1 MAQAKQTQGPPHPIP
16 PQEQVALAD
25 RRHPNDIDWDRP
37 TIGLALSGG
46 GVRSATF
53 CIGLLRALAKNR
65 VLRRFDYLSTV
76 SGGGYAGAAFGRLF
90 SPTVTPEQVERGLAD
105 DQSLLLW
112 WLRSNG
118 RYLVPAGVRDLLQTW
133 AGQLRGF
140 VATQFEVTTLAALL
154 SCLIVLPHLL
164 GYGGGADSFWWL
176 AALLPAWLAVF
187 MAFAYW
193 WSRDPHDN
201 TVFNDLVTC
210 IAAALVALYL
220 LWRRLTMGGDMHHGR
235 TSMLVIGAILLAV
248 PLARLWMLRRRAQP
262 AQDRVRYTIGL
273 STALKC
279 VLLLLGLGVA
289 DLLSWF
295 FADRV
300 CNLSLH
306 GSVLTSAGLAAVL
319 VAVARVTLP
328 MLQSQAN
335 KKGVAQLPLALL
347 ANLCGLLLLVLL
359 ALFWLSAVQYFVFL
373 AHVSAAATW
382 MHWLVGWFPEFLHA
396 PTSEAWLR
404 WVTVFVP
411 CLAYIALTG
420 RNLQQINRSS
430 LHAFYRSRIART
442 YVAVGNSHDH
452 RAAQEAV
459 RFPVSPLCDKTTGNA
474 AQVKKLTELLEGDD
488 VGLPAYVPHAHGGPI
503 HLINCCINQTID
515 DRTDT
520 YNADRKGVYLSI
532 SSLGLETGTRP
543 AEPHAETAS
552 SISHTSLAEWI
563 AISGAAAGSGMGS
576 LTRTGT
582 AALFFL
588 SGLRLGY
595 WWANRLGRR
604 SWSWLHLGKTRA
616 ALQEMV
622 ARFPGLQNPVWYV
635 SDGGHFD
642 NTGVYSLLKREL
654 SLIVLADCGA
664 DPNYVFADLE
674 NLTRKARI
682 DMDTAIDFID
692 PASLPASAGAAL
704 RARFGTPDSITPAP
718 GDQHLLL
725 ARIRYPSGASGC
737 LLVVKPRLVCE
748 LPLDVAGYADSHPD
762 FPQQSTT
769 EQFFDESQ
777 WESYCRLGEALGTP
791 LDAGLLDL
799 LPTLAEASTVARVSV
814 VSGEDQKTA
823 QTRRQRI
830 GATIGASLSLGAIAT
845 VAATGWHA
853 WDTHQQVVH
862 SEQQAA
868 QTQQSEADAIETD
881 LEANV
886 AYDAQMHARLYA
898 LMQKF
903 ERSGRGSGMPT
914 VMNQLADQVNRSC
927 GQLAAGNPLHQ
938 HCMLDYTALRAAA
951 TEPSDWR
958 KSMDDYARATPPP
971 LLPMDAWFGRL
982 RFAAPTQ
989 VASRA
994 PAAASVE
1001 AAAPSPVAEAPS
1013 LPTGSHPASGTSTDF
1028 GPRGGAPVS
1037 ATAPAA
1043 GAAADVAMP
1052 SPSPSPSPPPPPPAL
1067 SSAPP
1072 STRAAHPVG
1081 TTAANA
1087 TSPAGRGTEVPGS
1100 DVSQACGS
1108 AVSATPGS
1116 FVVYIQIYDDSQRA
1130 LANRLKGQFG
1140 IFGLGAPGIE
1150 NVVATARRTGH
1161 RPPTSWS
1168 QPVLLYNA
1176 SNGQAQACAY
1186 ALAGWLAGQPGFLQ
1200 AAPTALP
1207 LPTRL
1212 HGDPKVIE
1220 LWMPATVR

>member
-1 MAQAKQTQGPPHPIP
+1 MAQATQTQGPPHPIP
-16 PQEQVALAD
+16 PQEQVALAE
-25 RRHPNDIDWDRP
+25 RRRINGIDWDSP
-37 TIGLALSGG
+37 TAGLALSGG

-53 CIGLLRALAKNR
+53 CIGLLRALAKNG

-90 SPTVTPEQVERGLAD
+90 SDKVKPEQVERGLAD

-118 RYLVPAGVRDLLQTW
+118 RYLVPAGARDLLQTW

-140 VATQFEVTTLAALL
+140 IATQFEVTTLAALL

-164 GYGGGADSFWWL
+164 GYGGGAGSFWWL
-176 AALLPAWLAVF
+176 AALLPVWLAVL

-193 WSRDPHDN
+193 WSRDPQDG

-210 IAAALVALYL
+210 IGSALIAAYL
-220 LWRRLTMGGDMHHGR
+220 LWRHFTMPVDIRHGKGAL
-235 TSMLVIGAILLAV
+235 LVIGAILLAV
-248 PLARLWMLRRRAQP
+248 PLARLWMLRRHARP
-262 AQDRVRYTIGL
+262 AQDRVRYTVSL
-273 STALKC
+273 STALKY

-295 FADRV
+295 LADQV
-300 CNLSLH
+300 GNGSPH
-306 GSVLTSAGLAAVL
+306 GSVLTSAGLVAML
-319 VAVARVTLP
+319 VAVARFTLP
-328 MLQSQAN
+328 MLQSQPN

-347 ANLCGLLLLVLL
+347 ANLCGLLLIALL
-359 ALFWLSAVQYFVFL
+359 ALFWLSALQYFVFM
-373 AHVSAAATW
+373 AHVSAAETW
-382 MHWLVGWFPEFLHA
+382 MHWLVGWFPGFPHTHA
-396 PTSEAWLR
+396 SEAWLR
-404 WVTVFVP
+404 WWTVFIP
-411 CLAYIALTG
+411 CLAYIVLTG

-452 RAAQEAV
+452 RPAHEAV
-459 RFPVSPLCDKTTGNA
+459 RFPVSPLSDKTPGNSA
-474 AQVKKLTELLEGDD
+474 KVKKLTALLDGDD
-488 VGLPAYVPHAHGGPI
+488 VDLPAYVPHAHGGPI

-532 SSLGLETGTRP
+532 SALGLETGTRP
-543 AEPHAETAS
+543 ALAHSETAS
-552 SISHTSLAEWI
+552 SLRYTTLSEWI

-595 WWANRLGRR
+595 WWANKLGRK

-622 ARFPGLQNPVWYV
+622 ARFPGLQNPVWYL

-664 DPNYVFADLE
+664 DPSYVFADLE

-682 DMDTAIDFID
+682 DMDIAIDFID
-692 PASLPASAGAAL
+692 PVSLPPGAGAAL
-704 RARFGTPDSITPAP
+704 RARFGTPDSITPDP
-718 GDQHLLL
+718 GSQHLLL
-725 ARIRYPSGASGC
+725 ARIGYPSGASGC

-748 LPLDVAGYADSHPD
+748 LPLDVAGYADSHRD
-762 FPQQSTT
+762 FPQQSTA

-777 WESYCRLGEALGTP
+777 WESYCQLGETLGTP

-799 LPTLAEASTVARVSV
+799 LPTLVETGTVARVSV
-814 VSGEDQKTA
+814 VSDEDQKTA

-845 VAATGWHA
+845 VAVTGWQA
-853 WDTHQQVVH
+853 WDTHQQEAR
-862 SEQQAA
+862 SEQQGA
-868 QTQQSEADAIETD
+868 QTQQSEADAIQTD

-886 AYDAQMHARLYA
+886 AYDTKMHARLYA

-903 ERSGRGSGMPT
+903 EQSGKAGGMPQI
-914 VMNQLADQVNRSC
+914 MNRLADQLNRSC
-927 GQLAAGNPLHQ
+927 GLLAADNPLAQ
-938 HCMLDYTALRAAA
+938 RCLLDYAALRAAA
-951 TEPSDWR
+951 TEPSDWQR
-958 KSMDDYARATPPP
+958 SMLGYASATPPP
-971 LLPMDAWFGRL
+971 LLPVGAWFGHL
-982 RFAAPTQ
+982 RFREPTQ
-989 VASRA
+989 VAS
-994 PAAASVE
+994 SV
-1001 AAAPSPVAEAPS
+1001 P
-1013 LPTGSHPASGTSTDF
+1013 
-1028 GPRGGAPVS
+1028 
-1037 ATAPAA
+1037 ATAPSEAIAPPPATEAA
-1043 GAAADVAMP
+1043 P
-1052 SPSPSPSPPPPPPAL
+1052 PQPPPPPPPAL
-1067 SSAPP
+1067 SSPGSVGGVVPP
-1072 STRAAHPVG
+1072 
-1081 TTAANA
+1081 ANA
-1087 TSPAGRGTEVPGS
+1087 PAEKAVPPAGTGTEVAGS
-1100 DVSQACGS
+1100 DVSQSCG
-1108 AVSATPGS
+1108 ATASATPGP
-1116 FVVYIQIYDDSQRA
+1116 FVVYIQIYDESQRA
-1130 LANRLKGQFG
+1130 LASRLMAQFG
-1140 IFGLGAPGIE
+1140 TFGLGTPGIE
-1150 NVVATARRTGH
+1150 NVANTARRTGH
-1161 RPPTSWS
+1161 RQPTSWPR
-1168 QPVLLYNA
+1168 PVLLYNA
-1176 SNGQAQACAY
+1176 SNDQAQACAR
-1186 ALAGWLAGQPGFLQ
+1186 ALAGWIGSQPGFLQ
-1200 AAPTALP
+1200 AAPTPLP

-1220 LWMPATVR
+1220 FWIPATVR